1 MAHTLSKSILISQ
14 VTELIAKQYKIK
26 IDDAR
31 DLFYQ
36 SKVVEMLNDDE
47 TGLYGE
53 SALYLFSLFQ
63 NEKNTSYFVH
73 FIPSD
78 Y

>member
-1 MAHTLSKSILISQ
+1 MANTLSKSILISQ

-36 SKVVEMLNDDE
+36 SKVLEMLNDDE

-63 NEKNTSYFVH
+63 IENNNSR
-73 FIPSD
+73 
-78 Y
+78 

>member
-1 MAHTLSKSILISQ
+1 MSHTLSKSILISQ

-36 SKVVEMLNDDE
+36 SKVLEMLNDDE

-63 NEKNTSYFVH
+63 NEKNSSY
-73 FIPSD
+73 
-78 Y
+78 